1 MVICLLQ
8 DANYLCIV
16 QLMLMPL
23 PPHHLLLIKIQIHL
37 TLLVLAYPG
46 CPRKKPLNGCL
57 SVSHYNN
64 DFYSTSEEDRSVSIG
79 LAIFTG
85 LTSVTDRPTDYATR
99 SITIDCIYVRST
111 CDAI

>member
-1 MVICLLQ
+1 MI
-8 DANYLCIV
+8 LCIV

-57 SVSHYNN
+57 SVSHNNN

-85 LTSVTDRPTDYATR
+85 LTSVTNRQTNRLRYSVDNNRLHLR
-99 SITIDCIYVRST
+99 S
-111 CDAI
+111 